1 MQYPRKK
8 SFAAELLEK
17 RQKENPTT
25 IAILVIAVIV
35 AIAAVGYAL
44 YIRFGTKEIPT
55 EETIVEKPSIAVL
68 SFVDMSAEK
77 DQEWFCDGIAEGI
90 LNALSHVSGL
100 QVTGRT
106 SAFAFK
112 GKDGL
117 YNIDR
122 SPPAMPN
129 RTLLDINLKIQVT
142 N

>member
-1 MQYPRKK
+1 MQSPLKKK

-17 RQKENPTT
+17 RKKKRPS
-25 IAILVIAVIV
+25 AILVIAVIV
-35 AIAAVGYAL
+35 AIVAVGYAH
-44 YIRFGTKEIPT
+44 YMCFGLKESLT
-55 EETIVEKPSIAVL
+55 EEVKSIAVL
-68 SFVDMSAEK
+68 SFTDMTPNK
-77 DQEWFCDGIAEGI
+77 NQEWFCEVISEGI

-106 SAFAFK
+106 LAFAFK

-117 YNIDR
+117 YNVDR